1 MKILVCVKQ
10 VPVPEAIYEI
20 DPGARWVTPG
30 SGVEYQMNRYD
41 ECAVEEAVRIKE
53 AFPETVI
60 DVLSIGP
67 SRADAVIRRAMGM
80 GADDGIHIMTR
91 TAEFHDPFTIAYWIA
106 AMARRNTYDLIFTG
120 IMSEDMMQG
129 QIGPLTAELLSIPCA
144 TAVVSAA
151 LHKNNVHVE
160 REIEGGYRESV
171 ELKLPA
177 LLTIQSGI
185 HTPRYPSLSN
195 LLRANKQPVHTIE
208 ARTLAHPGDRQAAH
222 QVKRPQNIRNGIF
235 LEGTTEVKADQLL
248 KILMERSF
256 L

>member
-20 DPGARWVTPG
+20 DSSAHWVTPG
-30 SGVEYQMNRYD
+30 SGVAYQMNRFD

-80 GADDGIHIMTR
+80 GGDNGIHIITQS
-91 TAEFHDPFTIAYWIA
+91 AEFQDPFTIASWIA
-106 AMARRNTYDLIFTG
+106 KMARQNAYDLIFTG
-120 IMSEDMMQG
+120 IMSEDMLQG

-144 TAVVSAA
+144 TAVVSLS
-151 LHKNNVHVE
+151 LHKNNVQVA
-160 REIEGGYRESV
+160 REIEGGYRERV
-171 ELKLPA
+171 ALKLPA

-195 LLRANKQPVHTIE
+195 LLRANKQSIQTIE
-208 ARTLAHPGDRQAAH
+208 ARTLAHPRARQAVH
-222 QVKRPQNIRNGIF
+222 QVKLPQNIRNGIF

-248 KILMERSF
+248 RILTERSF